1 MEKSDI
7 TDKFKLFSLPNHKNL
22 LRDAYEAIW

>member
-7 TDKFKLFSLPNHKNL
+7 TDKFKLFSPPNHKNL